1 MAALTIYTDLSFGFI
16 LDLYNFVEPTLNFAD
31 LPLQALLP
39 PSIGLIFL
47 NFMPKKKCS
56 TSFFYLIGVVLIS
69 IPFEYLSILT
79 GYLIYKGW
87 KLWYSVPFYLF
98 GMIYLRWHLFYLR
111 KRHP

>member
-16 LDLYNFVEPTLNFAD
+16 LDLYDFFEPTVNFAD

-47 NFMPKKKCS
+47 NFMPKKVQH
-56 TSFFYLIGVVLIS
+56 FFVYLIGVVLIS
-69 IPFEYLSILT
+69 ILFEYLSILT

-111 KRHP
+111 KRYP